1 MQVNRNKEV
10 NGTCVASAS
19 TCKTNTRTFIS
30 ASTCLLALLFDG
42 RYLACSRCSVVGLQ
56 EKTWPEDEW
65 RKESVY
71 RVGKKNQH
79 VYN

>member
-10 NGTCVASAS
+10 NGICVAPVS
-19 TCKTNTRTFIS
+19 TCKTNTRTFIY
-30 ASTCLLALLFDG
+30 ASTCLLALLFDV
-42 RYLACSRCSVVGLQ
+42 YLACSRCSIMGLQ
-56 EKTWPEDEW
+56 AKTWPEDEW

-71 RVGKKNQH
+71 RVGKKNQY